1 MSKYTIYRDLWGWKF
16 HILIIGGAGMKAGD
30 LKRIIDK
37 KKRELVQ
44 LVAKKQ
50 SFLDQEVY
58 AKSCELDSL
67 VVRYMKLKLSNK

>member
-1 MSKYTIYRDLWGWKF
+1 
-16 HILIIGGAGMKAGD
+16 MKAGD